1 MLGRPESL
9 LHRTSEGNNDD
20 ALWVMMC
27 SGKLFEQ
34 ALLG

>member
-9 LHRTSEGNNDD
+9 LHRTSEGNNDVTP
-20 ALWVMMC
+20 AMKIC
-27 SGKLFEQ
+27 GRTLFEQ

>member
-9 LHRTSEGNNDD
+9 LHRTREGNNDIE
-20 ALWVMMC
+20 LSVKIR